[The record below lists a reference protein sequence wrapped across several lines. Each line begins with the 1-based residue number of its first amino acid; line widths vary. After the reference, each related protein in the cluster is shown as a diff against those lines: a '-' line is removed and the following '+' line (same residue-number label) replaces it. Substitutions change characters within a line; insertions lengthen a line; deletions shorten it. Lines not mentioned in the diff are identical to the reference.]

1 MPFYKIAEMQQNPST
16 ANPEQFVQTAV
27 GEFMKAGIVTKP
39 DEEGPPLHMHPN
51 EEQFTLVLEGKLHF
65 VLGDEERIC
74 ERGDLIHI
82 PRFTNHRSRAIGGPA
97 IFFTV
102 KSPAGDGDLDQDYNR
117 AEGAE
122 EAERAPHEHDRP
134 GEAERK
140 SAGAKL
146 VELFRDE
153 VELRRKISKDECE
166 NGVAIGHVNSRASE

>member
-16 ANPEQFVQTAV
+16 ANPQQFVQTAV

-51 EEQFTLVLEGKLHF
+51 EEQFTLVLDGKLHF

-97 IFFTV
+97 VFFTV
-102 KSPAGDGDLDQDYNR
+102 KSPAGDGDLDQDYNK
-117 AEGAE
+117 ADGAE
-122 EAERAPHEHDRP
+122 KAEKLFAEAK
-134 GEAERK
+134 RK
-140 SAGAKL
+140 T
-146 VELFRDE
+146 F
-153 VELRRKISKDECE
+153 
-166 NGVAIGHVNSRASE
+166 